1 MKTVLYPAILPVP
14 AAYQSL
20 PLKEKSSYL
29 SRYARHGLQL
39 SARHTGI
46 EFNPDALLKNEHG
59 APLPVNG
66 YYWSVT
72 HKPEYVGAVF
82 SPAPIGI
89 DIEKQRHISAAMFER
104 TADKSEWRLGKEDNE
119 TLFFRYWTAKEAVLK
134 AAGVGIAG
142 LAQCR
147 ISQLCDAHHLLIDYA
162 HERWWIEHVYF
173 DGHIASIVKN
183 NCLIRWQ
190 ISCQKTD
197 PLLP

>member
-1 MKTVLYPAILPVP
+1 METVLYPVILPVP
-14 AAYQSL
+14 AAYQHL
-20 PLKEKSSYL
+20 PLKEKHSYL
-29 SRYARHGLQL
+29 SRYARVGLRL

-46 EFNPDALLKNEHG
+46 DFTPDALLKNQHG

-72 HKPEYVGAVF
+72 HKPAYIGAVF
-82 SPAPIGI
+82 SSSPIGV
-89 DIEKQRHISAAMFER
+89 DIEKKRPMSEAMFAKI
-104 TADKSEWRLGKEDNE
+104 ADKTEWELGNEEKE

-134 AAGVGIAG
+134 AAGVGMSG
-142 LAQCR
+142 LSQCR
-147 ISQLCDAHHLLIDYA
+147 ISQICDAHHLLIDYA
-162 HERWWIEHVYF
+162 HERWRIEHVYF
-173 DGHIASIVKN
+173 DGHIASVVKN